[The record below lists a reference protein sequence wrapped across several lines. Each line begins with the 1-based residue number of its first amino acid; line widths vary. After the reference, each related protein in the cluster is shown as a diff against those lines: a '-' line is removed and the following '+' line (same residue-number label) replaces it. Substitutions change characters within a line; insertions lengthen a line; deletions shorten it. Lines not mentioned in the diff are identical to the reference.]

1 LKEFYPSIFA
11 YLVQAIAASFSFLI
25 KHVSFSIF
33 NIQYTIVNPNG
44 WGGRIRTSGCRNQ
57 NPVPYRLATPQIP
70 GWLTRVRC
78 PAVQAITQI
87 PAVFSG
93 IDEFKIFLK
102 DRIR

>member
-1 LKEFYPSIFA
+1 
-11 YLVQAIAASFSFLI
+11 
-25 KHVSFSIF
+25 
-33 NIQYTIVNPNG
+33 
-44 WGGRIRTSGCRNQ
+44 
-57 NPVPYRLATPQIP
+57 VPYHLATPQIP

>member
-1 LKEFYPSIFA
+1 MVSNFTTIKRGLKNSPLTGIAEYVQMKTPSLNKIDTRC
-11 YLVQAIAASFSFLI
+11 Y
-25 KHVSFSIF
+25 
-33 NIQYTIVNPNG
+33 G

-57 NPVPYRLATPQIP
+57 NPVPYHLATPQIP